1 MDSYL
6 INKRACVFV
15 WPISGQETKAYW
27 ISMVC
32 HNYTVYLGP
41 HIKAHLCVFRILVV
55 CLLSSSVHHHLWL
68 TDAIMPRQCRQ
79 GDYCQFDSWELQAS
93 SQTGVN
99 NQNLVVQ
106 HLHLLVD
113 VWIAS
118 SQRSLEVCFQR
129 ITRLPTYTSDFLLKI
144 CQPPKATIR
153 PKRWWLLQNW
163 SSYFNSLNHSTNG
176 LWKDRR
182 SFSMSFEWLQR
193 WLPWCGIFRNNFKI
207 FTDLCLAIVIF
218 LF

>member
-1 MDSYL
+1 MSQLYCLFGPTHKSSSLCVQDFS
-6 INKRACVFV
+6 CVFTLIIGSSSFV
-15 WPISGQETKAYW
+15 THRR
-27 ISMVC
+27 
-32 HNYTVYLGP
+32 HNATTMPPG
-41 HIKAHLCVFRILVV
+41 R
-55 CLLSSSVHHHLWL
+55 LLSIWQLGIAGKQP
-68 TDAIMPRQCRQ
+68 DR
-79 GDYCQFDSWELQAS
+79 
-93 SQTGVN
+93 VN

-129 ITRLPTYTSDFLLKI
+129 ITRLPTYTSDVLLKI